1 MFSCEYCKILKNSF
15 FYRSPPVAA
24 SRLNLELLE
33 DLHKDRFVTDSGNQM
48 TQIEN
53 FVKDFGI

>member
-1 MFSCEYCKILKNSF
+1 MNIVKFKKTVFL
-15 FYRSPPVAA
+15 YRLPPVAA

-33 DLHKDRFVTDSGNQM
+33 DLHKDRFVTDCGNQM
-48 TQIEN
+48 TKIEN

>member
-1 MFSCEYCKILKNSF
+1 MNIVEFKKTVFL
-15 FYRSPPVAA
+15 YRSPPVAA

-33 DLHKDRFVTDSGNQM
+33 DLHKDRFVTDCGNQM